1 MNRNAEMKHTVDDPI
16 VSHSLWE
23 AKWILV
29 VWLIAFLWTVGYCGL
44 FGYQAQDQQSL
55 ETVLGMPAWVFW
67 GVGLPW
73 LVATAISS
81 WFALT
86 CIADVPL
93 SDDIDSEQQNDG

>member
-1 MNRNAEMKHTVDDPI
+1 MSNNTESKPVVDDPM

-23 AKWILV
+23 AKWILL

-44 FGYQAQDQQSL
+44 FGYRNEDQTL
-55 ETVLGMPAWVFW
+55 KTVLGMPAWVFW

-73 LVATAISS
+73 LLATAVSS
-81 WFALT
+81 WFALV

-93 SDDIDSEQQNDG
+93 GDDVNSEQQGDE